1 MIYIIIPLAILIC
14 GIGIGYIIRMLIELN
29 RLRKFLDIWEEEVMS
44 ETDRASDPVEFDNGV
59 LWAFDTIDDILTGHY
74 KENNR

>member
-1 MIYIIIPLAILIC
+1 
-14 GIGIGYIIRMLIELN
+14 MLIELN